1 MHGRG
6 AATVG
11 SACRG
16 ERWAIYRCEQ
26 CVLVES
32 YSRLIRRTL
41 GARSSVQAAAG
52 RGGATDASHPGLK
65 RLTILKEC
73 AIQITDRRRLASPA
87 RHQPATGCTATP
99 RSCRPPTTWAAQ
111 AARCLL
117 LRQTTAAVARN
128 TRLKMLCP
136 VLLHSS
142 PGPLPSRH
150 ALLSL
155 VARAWRTPS
164 RPDSYLC
171 VSCALAALQLR
182 VDVSAV
188 NEPNRGR
195 CAARDAQGTQRPKH
209 RTQRAVARRQR
220 RFSLHLRRWM
230 PAYMLA
236 ATSPRAR
243 PCPRA
248 ASRCATWRA
257 GSQRR

>member
-1 MHGRG
+1 MRSGRIIQPPDTSHAWCPFVCPGRG
-6 AATVG
+6 
-11 SACRG
+11 
-16 ERWAIYRCEQ
+16 WARRRDGCQ
-26 CVLVES
+26 P
-32 YSRLIRRTL
+32 SRT
-41 GARSSVQAAAG
+41 QAADNFEGMCDPNNGSTAACIPCSTPTG
-52 RGGATDASHPGLK
+52 DGLHCHPKELQAPDYIGGA
-65 RLTILKEC
+65 
-73 AIQITDRRRLASPA
+73 
-87 RHQPATGCTATP
+87 
-99 RSCRPPTTWAAQ
+99 SCKVSV
-111 AARCLL
+111 LL
-117 LRQTTAAVARN
+117 LAQTTAAVASN
-128 TRLKMLCP
+128 SRLKMLCP

-195 CAARDAQGTQRPKH
+195 CAARDAQGTQRPRH